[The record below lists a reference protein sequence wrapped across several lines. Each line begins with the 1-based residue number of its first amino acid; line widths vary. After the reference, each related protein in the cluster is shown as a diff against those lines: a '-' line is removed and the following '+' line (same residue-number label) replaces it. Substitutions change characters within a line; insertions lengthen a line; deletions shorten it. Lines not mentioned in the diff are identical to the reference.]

1 MAQIELKTIRRI
13 NKDRNTIHARVQ
25 TTYSSSK
32 VSADG
37 QVVDIMFSD
46 GIKFE
51 VVPAFRYSDG
61 SGFCY
66 PDTNNG
72 GSWRN
77 MNPSMEIGAFN
88 YINNETKNAEWP
100 EHGKKTRRF

>member
-1 MAQIELKTIRRI
+1 MVEIPWTEYERYDNYLYNGQSSLLATLRNSLLKTF
-13 NKDRNTIHARVQ
+13 
-25 TTYSSSK
+25 SSSK

-37 QVVDIMFSD
+37 QVVDILFSD

-72 GSWRN
+72 GSWR
-77 MNPSMEIGAFN
+77 SMDPEVEIGAFN
-88 YINNETKNAEWP
+88 YRNNETNKNL
-100 EHGKKTRRF
+100 KK